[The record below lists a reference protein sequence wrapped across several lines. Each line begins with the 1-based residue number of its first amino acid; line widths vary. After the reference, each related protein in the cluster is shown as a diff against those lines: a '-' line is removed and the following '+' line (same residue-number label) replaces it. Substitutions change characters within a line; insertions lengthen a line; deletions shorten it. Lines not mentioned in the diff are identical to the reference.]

1 MLIATQLLATC
12 GRVMVCI
19 IIMGSSDR
27 ENRLW
32 GEYIGLGVVVLAPKV
47 AERAVLDRWL

>member
-1 MLIATQLLATC
+1 
-12 GRVMVCI
+12 MVCI
-19 IIMGSSDR
+19 IIVIIIMCSSDR

-32 GEYIGLGVVVLAPKV
+32 GEYIGLMVVVLAPKV